1 MGLVLFTGLVCWD
14 ICLIVV
20 LLLLFVLVGLTV
32 VGLVCLGE
40 LVVDAAGGCY
50 VSLWFMVRSL

>member
-20 LLLLFVLVGLTV
+20 LLLLFVLVGLAV

-40 LVVDAAGGCY
+40 LVVGVAGGCC

>member
-20 LLLLFVLVGLTV
+20 LLLLFVLVGLAV

-40 LVVDAAGGCY
+40 LVVGVVGGCY

>member
-20 LLLLFVLVGLTV
+20 LLLLFVLVGLAV

-40 LVVDAAGGCY
+40 LVGGCSWWLLRFFVVY
-50 VSLWFMVRSL
+50 G